1 MRLLIINRIMLIL
14 TCNGGGNPNID
25 YVMDLRGNRFKCVY
39 EFVKEHNDKGWN
51 PPKRYKDRIFVT
63 ESDLDMLA
71 DDRLIELFEMVVRR
85 ANVCM

>member
-1 MRLLIINRIMLIL
+1 MRLLIINRIMFIL
-14 TCNGGGNPNID
+14 SCNGGGTPVTDN
-25 YVMDLRGNRFKCVY
+25 VMDLRGQRFKCVY
-39 EFVKEHNDKGWN
+39 EFIKEHNDKGWN
-51 PPKRYKDRIFVT
+51 PPKRYKNRIFVT